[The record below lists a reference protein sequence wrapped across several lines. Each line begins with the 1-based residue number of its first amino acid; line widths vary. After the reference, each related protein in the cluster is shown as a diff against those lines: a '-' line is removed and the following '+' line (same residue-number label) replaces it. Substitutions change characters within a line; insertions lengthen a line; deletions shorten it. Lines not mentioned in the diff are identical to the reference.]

1 MPIRCRRGATCMRIV
16 SVARG
21 SRRAIGRDLQAAIA
35 KNACRRLCATAS
47 AGWRRSSRRRKH
59 AGAPGKAHLRL
70 SPEVIALIERPSSP
84 GVLRELGT
92 RRKLAFTVAAGV
104 AGGGPG
110 AGTSC
115 PRQARRPGGPAASR
129 RERDC
134 DYGAVHRAAC
144 MRRGHLWERRRPL
157 GASRPALHGHGAA
170 SGSRAAVTRP
180 EKCVTVDR
188 SAARAMARESV

>member
-1 MPIRCRRGATCMRIV
+1 MPAWCDMHEDCECGLRFPKSDRLRPAGGDCR
-16 SVARG
+16 
-21 SRRAIGRDLQAAIA
+21 
-35 KNACRRLCATAS
+35 NAFRRLFATAS

-59 AGAPGKAHLRL
+59 AGAPGL
-70 SPEVIALIERPSSP
+70 SAPQTLSRGHRAARAPLVTWRPARTRDPEEFGLHC
-84 GVLRELGT
+84 
-92 RRKLAFTVAAGV
+92 
-104 AGGGPG
+104 GGGG
-110 AGTSC
+110 AGISC

-129 RERDC
+129 HERDR
-134 DYGAVHRAAC
+134 DYGAIHRAAC

>member
-1 MPIRCRRGATCMRIV
+1 MPTRYRRGATCMRIV

-35 KNACRRLCATAS
+35 ENACRRFCATAS
-47 AGWRRSSRRRKH
+47 AGWRRSSRRRKY

-70 SPEVIALIERPSSP
+70 SPEVIALIEHPSSP

-92 RRKLAFTVAAGV
+92 RRNSPFTVAAGV
-104 AGGGPG
+104 AGGGRG
-110 AGTSC
+110 RGS
-115 PRQARRPGGPAASR
+115 GGPVAWR
-129 RERDC
+129 RERDR
-134 DYGAVHRAAC
+134 DYGAIHRAAC